1 MHRQISSSTHDS
13 YPPKLAP
20 ATPLTHPELVASLEA
35 TLAQRQPGP
44 VWLFAYGSLIW
55 RPECPAV
62 AVRRARVHGYH
73 RGLYLWSQLHRGTPE
88 QPGLVLGLDRG
99 GSCSGF
105 AYQLPDDQLDDHLLA
120 LWKREMPDGSYRPRW
135 LQCHLDDGSKVQ
147 ALGFVLKRNLPCYA
161 GSLSD
166 DILNRVLTEAC
177 GHFGT
182 TLEYVERTIT
192 ALRAHAMPD
201 RNLEALLQRYRSAP
215 LLEAMQG

>member
-1 MHRQISSSTHDS
+1 MHRQISSSIHNS

-20 ATPLTHPELVASLEA
+20 ATPLTPPELVASLEA

-135 LQCHLDDGSKVQ
+135 QQG
-147 ALGFVLKRNLPCYA
+147 A
-161 GSLSD
+161 GARL
-166 DILNRVLTEAC
+166 RVEAQS
-177 GHFGT
+177 
-182 TLEYVERTIT
+182 
-192 ALRAHAMPD
+192 
-201 RNLEALLQRYRSAP
+201 ALLRRLPAR
-215 LLEAMQG
+215 

>member
-1 MHRQISSSTHDS
+1 MHRQISSSIHDS

-20 ATPLTHPELVASLEA
+20 ATPLTPPELVASLEA

-99 GSCSGF
+99 G
-105 AYQLPDDQLDDHLLA
+105 
-120 LWKREMPDGSYRPRW
+120 EMPDGSYRPRW
-135 LQCHLDDGSKVQ
+135 LQCHLEDGSKVQ

-161 GSLSD
+161 GSLPD

>member
-1 MHRQISSSTHDS
+1 M
-13 YPPKLAP
+13 
-20 ATPLTHPELVASLEA
+20 
-35 TLAQRQPGP
+35 
-44 VWLFAYGSLIW
+44 WLFAYGSLIW
-55 RPECPAV
+55 RPELPRG
-62 AVRRARVHGYH
+62 RRSPGAGARLSPRSLSLV
-73 RGLYLWSQLHRGTPE
+73 QLHRGTPE

-105 AYQLPDDQLDDHLLA
+105 AYQLPEDQLDDHLLA

-135 LQCHLDDGSKVQ
+135 LQCHLEDGSKVQ

-161 GSLSD
+161 GSLPD